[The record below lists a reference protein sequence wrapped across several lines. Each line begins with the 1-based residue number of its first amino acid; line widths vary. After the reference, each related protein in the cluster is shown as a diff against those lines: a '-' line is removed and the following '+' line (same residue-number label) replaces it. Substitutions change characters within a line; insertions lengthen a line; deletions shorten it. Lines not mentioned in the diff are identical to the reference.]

1 MRKLL
6 IVLIP
11 YQLKLKSNTVIKKLV
26 FLLPLLLSWTALSA
40 QMQDSHKDST
50 ICFNQE
56 ELRVISLKLI
66 GANECDTLLKI
77 SEKLGQYKDS
87 TIIAQSNIISKQEI
101 QLAMYDTIVNKYADQ
116 IEYLG
121 TSLEESNNKLK
132 VFKVAF
138 YGATSAFALSLLY
151 IALGS

>member
-1 MRKLL
+1 
-6 IVLIP
+6 
-11 YQLKLKSNTVIKKLV
+11 
-26 FLLPLLLSWTALSA
+26 
-40 QMQDSHKDST
+40 MQDSHKDST

-87 TIIAQSNIISKQEI
+87 TIVAQSNIISKQEI
-101 QLAMYDTIVNKYADQ
+101 QLAIYDTIVNKQADQ

-121 TSLEESNNKLK
+121 TSLEESNNKLR
-132 VFKVAF
+132 VFKLAF
-138 YGATSAFALSLLY
+138 YGAASAFALSLLY
-151 IALGS
+151 IVLGT